1 MAARSVL
8 CKHKISGVIDLEWKR
23 KRKRKRNIQYSILSP
38 KTPETFLFDA

>member
-8 CKHKISGVIDLEWKR
+8 CIHKISGVTDLEGEK
-23 KRKRKRNIQYSILSP
+23 KKETYSTEYSILSP